1 MSSYAAAL
9 DNEDEFYPSD
19 TWPDDFKR
27 LFNAAHVTRYVR
39 FKLILFF
46 WRNGVEMH
54 KAVAW
59 VMSGS
64 TRFRRDVR
72 YDRSAWLS
80 AQDMINQSRSLSGR
94 SYLSSLPM
102 FEYDAERVVRH
113 WRGRTFTDVFE
124 FEAYRRE
131 NPGFS

>member
-1 MSSYAAAL
+1 MSSFAAAL
-9 DNEDEFYPSD
+9 DEEDEFFPSD

-46 WRNGVEMH
+46 WRNGVDMFI
-54 KAVAW
+54 AVRW
-59 VMSGS
+59 VLFGFA
-64 TRFRRDVR
+64 RFRRNG
-72 YDRSAWLS
+72 YDRSAWQS

-113 WRGRTFTDVFE
+113 WRGRTFTDVYE
-124 FEAYRRE
+124 FEEFKRA
-131 NPGFS
+131 NPSSI